1 MPSIAAVSIMFAA
14 AGRARSAGRIT
25 MDDMEKAER
34 SSDKLAK
41 ANDEWYYGR
50 FSKPKIQTSK
60 AKQKDTVEF
69 ELQCFSPIPSPA
81 C

>member
-1 MPSIAAVSIMFAA
+1 MFAA

-25 MDDMEKAER
+25 MEDMETAER
-34 SSDKLAK
+34 SSDKAAK
-41 ANDEWYYGR
+41 VNDEWYFGR

>member
-1 MPSIAAVSIMFAA
+1 MFAA
-14 AGRARSAGRIT
+14 AGRARSTGRIT
-25 MDDMEKAER
+25 MEEKETAER

-41 ANDEWYYGR
+41 VNDEWSFGR
-50 FSKPKIQTSK
+50 FSKPKIQTST
-60 AKQKDTVEF
+60 KQKDTVEF